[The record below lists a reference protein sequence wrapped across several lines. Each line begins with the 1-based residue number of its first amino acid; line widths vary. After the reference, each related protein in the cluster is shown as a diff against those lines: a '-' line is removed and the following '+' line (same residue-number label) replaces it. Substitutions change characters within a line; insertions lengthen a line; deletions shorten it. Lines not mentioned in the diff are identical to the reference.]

1 MHTFVVIIY
10 MLIDVIVME
19 RVKKHDEINFTS

>member
-10 MLIDVIVME
+10 MLMDVIVME
-19 RVKKHDEINFTS
+19 RVKKHKEINFTS